1 MKNNRQMLLEGP
13 ILGSLLKLAIPIMV
27 ANILQA
33 AYQLVDAFWV
43 GRLGGTAVA
52 AVSISTPV
60 IFLTM
65 ALGIGLAIAGSIL
78 IAQYFGAG
86 NQKMVN
92 HVAAQTLLMVISVSV
107 ILAFIGYLLSPF
119 FLTALHVAPNVYK
132 GALGFMRISF
142 IGLVFNF
149 SFMVF
154 QSVMRGVG
162 RAVLP
167 V

>member
-1 MKNNRQMLLEGP
+1 MQHKQKLLEGP
-13 ILGSLLKLAIPIMV
+13 IMASLLKLAIPIMV
-27 ANILQA
+27 ANVLQA

-52 AVSISTPV
+52 AVSVSTPV

-65 ALGIGLAIAGSIL
+65 ALGLGLAIAGSNL
-78 IAQYFGAG
+78 IAQYFGAS

-92 HVAAQTLLMVISVSV
+92 HVSAQTLLMVLSIS
-107 ILAFIGYLLSPF
+107 ITLATIGYLLSPL
-119 FLTALHVAPNVYK
+119 FLHALGVAPNVYD

-149 SFMVF
+149 NFMV
-154 QSVMRGVG
+154 
-162 RAVLP
+162 
-167 V
+167 